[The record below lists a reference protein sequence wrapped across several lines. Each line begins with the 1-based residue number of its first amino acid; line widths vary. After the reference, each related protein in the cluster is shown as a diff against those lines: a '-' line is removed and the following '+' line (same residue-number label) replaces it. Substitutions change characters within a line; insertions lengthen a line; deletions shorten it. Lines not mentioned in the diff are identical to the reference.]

1 MIEYRCSETK
11 RRKNLPVGGVR
22 KDEIVMKYSEAGL
35 NDLREVM
42 LFLRK
47 RQGDLVPLDI
57 NLEGLEEA
65 VRQLPKTTRKN
76 VEKFFLVAHSPFQR
90 YCEVNSN
97 FFAWLKKP
105 PDSIV
110 RVAQEAN
117 RGALL
122 LQELRFAQLYDKN
135 VEELCDN
142 AAINQG
148 KDGIKRLE
156 IYLTLIKGGS
166 NFFFDQEEKTKE
178 VETEIIDMVSIL
190 SKWRESKPLRLE
202 IVGEWEENF
211 LFSDE
216 KRRLDTMFSYRIPI
230 SSGGGGREN
239 PITFKNVKKL
249 KKDLFPRGPWETVEA
264 LVEGR
269 ILKVA
274 GLATLRRQDSYEWRH
289 SYDQRF
295 YERVG
300 EKTLPNGETIPLYR
314 VRGVRS
320 SFAFTD
326 IGEVLFLDH
335 LYERGYI

>member
-1 MIEYRCSETK
+1 MGKKMR
-11 RRKNLPVGGVR
+11 
-22 KDEIVMKYSEAGL
+22 YSEAGL
-35 NDLREVM
+35 NDLRNTI

-47 RQGDLVPLDI
+47 RQDGLTPLDV
-57 NLEGLEEA
+57 NLGGLAEA
-65 VRQLPKTTRKN
+65 VRQLPKATRKN

-142 AAINQG
+142 ATINQG

-166 NFFFDQEEKTKE
+166 NFSFEEEEKTKE
-178 VETEIIDMVSIL
+178 GETEIIDMVSIL

-216 KRRLDTMFSYRIPI
+216 KRMLDTMFSYRIPI

-239 PITFKNVKKL
+239 PLTFKRVKEL
-249 KKDLFPRGPWETVEA
+249 KKDLFPRGPWETVES

-269 ILKVA
+269 CRKAPGI
-274 GLATLRRQDSYEWRH
+274 ATLRRATSYEWRH
-289 SYDQRF
+289 SYDAKF
-295 YERVG
+295 YESIG
-300 EKTLPNGETIPLYR
+300 EKALPNGENVKIYA
-314 VRGVRS
+314 VRGVKS
-320 SFAFTD
+320 SFHFSD
-326 IGEVLFLDH
+326 LGEVLFLDH
-335 LYERGYI
+335 LYERGMI